1 MECCNS
7 TDATSPLSSTQ
18 HAVFAS
24 ALAAARAISSPSTQV
39 RERLKVSSVRKA
51 ARKLLFR
58 ARADAGVEIHA
69 PLFLDVVTAP
79 ALAQIKLESNVNKM
93 TGGPH
98 RMLAFLGLLSS
109 LSFLLIS
116 PVDAQNSMCSQCH
129 PHARCYC
136 STFSGRCDCSCV
148 GYYTG
153 DGITCRYSTWRV
165 VLYVLSS
172 VIAFLLIFF
181 LCWTCLKYLRRRRD
195 APVDYPMQPMGYPPY
210 GYPQPTQPQSTA
222 NPAMYSYP
230 PQNGYPVNG
239 YPAQMDNQQHP
250 PPPSSKVPGPSG
262 TV

>member
-24 ALAAARAISSPSTQV
+24 ALAAARAISSPSTQ
-39 RERLKVSSVRKA
+39 SVRKA

>member
-58 ARADAGVEIHA
+58 AR
-69 PLFLDVVTAP
+69 
-79 ALAQIKLESNVNKM
+79 LESNVNKM

>member
-1 MECCNS
+1 MVTGPIRGDNICWCFF
-7 TDATSPLSSTQ
+7 DA
-18 HAVFAS
+18 
-24 ALAAARAISSPSTQV
+24 
-39 RERLKVSSVRKA
+39 
-51 ARKLLFR
+51 LFC
-58 ARADAGVEIHA
+58 AG
-69 PLFLDVVTAP
+69 
-79 ALAQIKLESNVNKM
+79 
-93 TGGPH
+93 
-98 RMLAFLGLLSS
+98 
-109 LSFLLIS
+109 
-116 PVDAQNSMCSQCH
+116 
-129 PHARCYC
+129 
-136 STFSGRCDCSCV
+136 
-148 GYYTG
+148 
-153 DGITCRYSTWRV
+153 RYSTWRV

-262 TV
+262 TVWDHFSAALGGWCKVASHWMFLVPLNLRRLSGCKINRLSQWPVYFLVCVFFFIIFIFYNVLILLLL

>member
-24 ALAAARAISSPSTQV
+24 ALAAARAISSPSTQIVCV
-39 RERLKVSSVRKA
+39 RNVILMLA
-51 ARKLLFR
+51 A
-58 ARADAGVEIHA
+58 IA
-69 PLFLDVVTAP
+69 PLLVDVVTAP
-79 ALAQIKLESNVNKM
+79 ALATTQAM
-93 TGGPH
+93 
-98 RMLAFLGLLSS
+98 GLPVRSEETISADAS
-109 LSFLLIS
+109 LTPCF
-116 PVDAQNSMCSQCH
+116 AQ
-129 PHARCYC
+129 A
-136 STFSGRCDCSCV
+136 
-148 GYYTG
+148 
-153 DGITCRYSTWRV
+153 
-165 VLYVLSS
+165 